1 MYAHTDVTSRPNTI
15 CPTPFVRRGH
25 KKQQQ
30 MWKLHTTIFPHTD
43 IVTMYRKTAGK
54 ERMTQFSFLCI
65 TWYLDL
71 AHSSRQGNFFFN
83 RKELIFFLLLQENI
97 YCGYS
102 LEAEVA
108 QLRIFVLSKLM
119 VIFLKNETLVW

>member
-1 MYAHTDVTSRPNTI
+1 MTSKKNGICMYAHTDVTSRPNTI

-71 AHSSRQGNFFFN
+71 APDKETFFSTEKNLYFSY
-83 RKELIFFLLLQENI
+83 FFKKTYI
-97 YCGYS
+97 VG
-102 LEAEVA
+102 
-108 QLRIFVLSKLM
+108 IH
-119 VIFLKNETLVW
+119 